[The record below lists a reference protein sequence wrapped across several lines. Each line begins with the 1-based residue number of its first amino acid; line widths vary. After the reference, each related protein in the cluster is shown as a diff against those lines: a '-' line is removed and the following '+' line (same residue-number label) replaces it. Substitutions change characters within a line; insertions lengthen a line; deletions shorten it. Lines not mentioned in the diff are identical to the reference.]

1 MSILAIETATSV
13 CGAALASGGR
23 VVSELWVEERS
34 VHAERLFGL
43 IDGVLTEAARD
54 PHDLRAVAVSIGPG
68 SFTGLRIGLSA
79 AKGFHLSLGIP
90 LIEVPTLT
98 ALARRAIPLFEG
110 RSGHILAAL
119 DARRDEVYCQTF
131 DVQEGNIAEAGEVLA
146 QSLREVCAGLPDGD
160 IVLTGDG
167 RQKVYG
173 GVSTIPALQTRSVRV
188 ADDAVARCSAAEVAR
203 MGEVLF
209 AQRRFADARSL
220 EPRYVKEVFLRSS
233 H

>member
-1 MSILAIETATSV
+1 MSILAIETATTV
-13 CGAALASGGR
+13 CGVALASEGR

-98 ALARRAIPLFEG
+98 ALARRAVPLFDG
-110 RSGHILAAL
+110 RPGHVLAAL

-131 DVQEGNIAEAGEVLA
+131 VIQGGTITGAGEVLA
-146 QSLREVCAGLPDGD
+146 QSLQEVCAGLPAGEV
-160 IVLTGDG
+160 VLTGDG
-167 RQKVYG
+167 RHKVHAG
-173 GVSTIPALQTRSVRV
+173 ASASAALHARSVRV
-188 ADDAVARCSAAEVAR
+188 ADDAIARCSAAEVAR
-203 MGEVLF
+203 MGEILYG
-209 AQRRFADARSL
+209 QRRFADARSL